1 MVVRNREIEE
11 ELYRLKE
18 KVLEGEEREIRQNRE
33 VESLKRKEGGI
44 LEQLNVALREKSV
57 LEESSKRWEVRG
69 ESADEEIKGLK

>member
-1 MVVRNREIEE
+1 MRNREIEE